1 MVLSAEIKE
10 LLNRHAATEPE
21 AVRARNSQAMRL
33 QLPNKTIT
41 LVNASGKATEAGK
54 YFYQKLRRQ
63 PIPDAKWDDDAVTY
77 RKDGGR
83 TDFVRLRNG
92 AEVRLRTWNPASRQ
106 V

>member
-10 LLNRHAATEPE
+10 LLQRNAASEPA

-54 YFYQKLRRQ
+54 YFYKFWGQ
-63 PIPDAKWDDDAVTY
+63 PVPDAKWDDDAT
-77 RKDGGR
+77 
-83 TDFVRLRNG
+83 T
-92 AEVRLRTWNPASRQ
+92 
-106 V
+106 